1 MAYKALCD
9 DFPFFDIISPHSPF
23 VATLIP
29 LLFFLQKRHTPTQTF
44 TLAISLVGT
53 WAPKYLYDR
62 ISHLFQIFSSMFQTT
77 LFKIATLYPYH
88 SISFLSFSSEHL
100 LLSNMPFPYL
110 FYCLF
115 PQSECR
121 LINANISPASK
132 TVWHIVSVQY
142 TFVE

>member
-62 ISHLFQIFSSMFQTT
+62 ISHLFQIFSSMFQIT

-110 FYCLF
+110 FCLL
-115 PQSECR
+115 SV
-121 LINANISPASK
+121 SPE
-132 TVWHIVSVQY
+132 WM
-142 TFVE
+142 